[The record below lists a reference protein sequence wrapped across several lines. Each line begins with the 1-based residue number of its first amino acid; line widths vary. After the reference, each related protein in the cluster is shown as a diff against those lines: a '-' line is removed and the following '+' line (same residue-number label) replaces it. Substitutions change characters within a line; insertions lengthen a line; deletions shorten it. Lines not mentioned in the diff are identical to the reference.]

1 MLQPLTTRAGPCA
14 TSLALVPAK
23 YALFGRCAQLGGG
36 AYCSIDATLTLER
49 CTVICCEAAVVGALA
64 AGGGIYA
71 KLRAHLTVH
80 EMLLSDCRAENA
92 DGDGYAVRV
101 PCGLALG
108 GWRCGG
114 VAACQIGF

>member
-14 TSLALVPAK
+14 TTLALVPAK

-92 DGDGYAVRV
+92 NGNAVCKRYVHRLPLHGGIWRHDG
-101 PCGLALG
+101 
-108 GWRCGG
+108 
-114 VAACQIGF
+114 